1 MRWDK
6 SFLGALHLNLSPRRA
21 SFRVY
26 GGVRFGGTVD
36 ADEAFAMGF
45 DHVAIAAGAGKP
57 TIIDVKHNLIRG
69 VRKASD
75 FLMALQLT
83 GAAKRD
89 SLASLQVRLPAIVIG
104 GGLTGI
110 DTTTEAAAY
119 YPVQVSKFL
128 RALGDAGG
136 EAGRRRIAR
145 RPTTP
150 KKRRSRASSSS
161 TGGPCGRSGRGPRRR
176 EAPDFASLVAGSRSA
191 SSPCRSTP
199 RCRPTWAIPTC
210 SAATCRWTSP
220 ASRRPIAARRS
231 KGSSRISIRPA

>member
-1 MRWDK
+1 
-6 SFLGALHLNLSPRRA
+6 
-21 SFRVY
+21 
-26 GGVRFGGTVD
+26 
-36 ADEAFAMGF
+36 MGF

-119 YPVQVSKFL
+119 YPVQVAKFL
-128 RALGDAGG
+128 ERWEALAAEQGEDALF
-136 EAGRRRIAR
+136 AD
-145 RPTTP
+145 TTP
-150 KKRRSRASSSS
+150 KRRRSRASSSS
-161 TGGPCGRSGRGPRRR
+161 TGGRCAPSGRAPRPRAKR
-176 EAPDFASLVAGSRSA
+176 PTSA
-191 SSPCRSTP
+191 SWWR
-199 RCRPTWAIPTC
+199 RGA
-210 SAATCRWTSP
+210 
-220 ASRRPIAARRS
+220 ASRWSTARGWRTAPPT
-231 KGSSRISIRPA
+231 G

>member
-6 SFLGALHLNLSPRRA
+6 SFLTALHLTLARRA
-21 SFRVY
+21 GFRVY

-57 TIIDVKHNLIRG
+57 TIIDVKNNLIRG

-119 YPVQVSKFL
+119 YPVQVEKFL
-128 RALGDAGG
+128 ERWETLAAGV
-136 EAGRRRIAR
+136 GRRRAVRGIRRRGGGDRARVPRARARGAR
-145 RPTTP
+145 RAGARGGGGRDAGLQQRWW
-150 KKRRSRASSSS
+150 RR
-161 TGGPCGRSGRGPRRR
+161 G
-176 EAPDFASLVAGSRSA
+176 VA
-191 SSPCRSTP
+191 
-199 RCRPTWAIPTC
+199 
-210 SAATCRWTSP
+210 CRWST
-220 ASRRPIAARRS
+220 ARGWRTAP
-231 KGSSRISIRPA
+231 RIG

>member
-6 SFLGALHLNLSPRRA
+6 SFLGAIHLTLARRA
-21 SFRVY
+21 GFRVY

-119 YPVQVSKFL
+119 YPVQVEKFL
-128 RALGDAGG
+128 ERWETLVTVEYGEEDALFAALRRRRGGDRARVSRARARRAGRAGARGGGGRSARLQQAGG
-136 EAGRRRIAR
+136 GVGRRLAR
-145 RPTTP
+145 LPQGD
-150 KKRRSRASSSS
+150 
-161 TGGPCGRSGRGPRRR
+161 GGQPRRT
-176 EAPDFASLVAGSRSA
+176 G
-191 SSPCRSTP
+191 
-199 RCRPTWAIPTC
+199 
-210 SAATCRWTSP
+210 
-220 ASRRPIAARRS
+220 
-231 KGSSRISIRPA
+231 